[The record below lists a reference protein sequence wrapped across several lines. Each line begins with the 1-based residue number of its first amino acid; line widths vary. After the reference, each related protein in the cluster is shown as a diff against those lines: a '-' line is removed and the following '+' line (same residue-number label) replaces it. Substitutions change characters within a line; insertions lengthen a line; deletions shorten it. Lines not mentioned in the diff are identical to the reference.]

1 MSRVGILTCGGDC
14 PGLNAAIRA
23 VTRKLIIGYDYEVLG
38 IKNGYN
44 GLIEGDVQPLSMYSV
59 SGVLPRG
66 GTILGT
72 SSKNPLLL
80 EHGKEAIKE
89 NLKRFEIDS
98 LVVIGAK
105 SAIDVAYELSHDGV
119 KCVAIPSTID
129 NDVLGT
135 DFTIGFDTA
144 VNIATRAIDMVH
156 TTAES
161 HHRII
166 VVEMMGSSTGWI
178 ATYAGLAGGADC
190 ILIPEIEFTL
200 DATAELLKKRH
211 KRRKFSIVVV
221 AEGAIPTDVPNFQSV
236 SSKVD
241 ALGNTYLCSIGE
253 FVGVE
258 LAKRTGMETRVTT
271 LGYIQR
277 GGSPSVPDR
286 ILATRLGVAAAEK
299 IKNKEFSVVVGVV
312 GNKIVSTPLENVT
325 DNVKKVNLEMF
336 DTASTFFG

>member
-23 VTRKLIIGYDYEVLG
+23 VTRKLIISYDFEVLG
-38 IKNGYN
+38 VKNGYD

-72 SSKNPLLL
+72 SRTEPFNVKNGVETIL
-80 EHGKEAIKE
+80 E

-98 LVVIGAK
+98 LVVIGGKAAIN
-105 SAIDVAYELSHDGV
+105 SANQLSEHGIKLV
-119 KCVAIPSTID
+119 CIPSTID
-129 NDVLGT
+129 NDVYGT
-135 DFTIGFDTA
+135 DVTLGFDTA
-144 VNIATRAIDMVH
+144 VNVATKAIDMIH

-161 HHRII
+161 HHRIM
-166 VVEMMGSSTGWI
+166 VVELMGLNSGWI

-190 ILIPEIEFTL
+190 ILIPEVEFTI
-200 DATAELLKKRH
+200 DETAALLKKRH

-221 AEGAIPTDVPNFQSV
+221 AEGANPADVEDYKTSLNKQ
-236 SSKVD
+236 D
-241 ALGNTYLCSIGE
+241 ALGNTYFCSIGE
-253 FVGVE
+253 FVGAE

-286 ILATRLGVAAAEK
+286 ILASRLGVAAANK
-299 IKNKEFSVVVGVV
+299 IKNKEFSVVVGIK
-312 GNKIVSTPLENVT
+312 GNDIIATPLKNVT
-325 DNVKKVNLEMF
+325 GKIKQVNPEMYN
-336 DTASTFFG
+336 TAAAFFG